1 MEIKKFLLYK
11 KKILIYILI
20 AILSGFIMAYFFE
33 GNFWTL
39 TTLIF
44 LQLFFTRLQDDYVD
58 YDEDVLV
65 QARNLT
71 KNDLKSLLSI
81 IGGLYLS
88 INILKFGLFG
98 IFALLIISIVILQNK
113 FRFLKFTAGFV
124 SAIFYLSRIKKIS
137 SFGYKETIF
146 IISIFIITLLYT
158 ILKRRKYDI

>member
-1 MEIKKFLLYK
+1 
-11 KKILIYILI
+11 
-20 AILSGFIMAYFFE
+20 MAYFFD
-33 GNFWTL
+33 GDFWTL

-58 YDEDVLV
+58 YDEDVSV
-65 QARNLT
+65 RARNLT

-81 IGGLYLS
+81 IGAVYLS

-98 IFALLIISIVILQNK
+98 IFALFIISIVLLQNK
-113 FRFLKFTAGFV
+113 FSFLKFTVGFL
-124 SAIFYLSRIKKIS
+124 SAIFYLSTIKKIS
-137 SFGYKETIF
+137 SFAYKETIF